1 LRSWRLLLLFPA
13 ALAAQAPQ
21 SVALLSGVLLERDTQ
36 AAAGE
41 FAVRAPDNQ
50 VFRYRFDAKTYVE
63 REQLPSS
70 VPRLQPGDK
79 VQVISDEVPGTL
91 LRYARTIH
99 VLETPP
105 PTRPISQG
113 RLRVYRSL
121 HERAIPTG
129 TLTYSGVIFR
139 LNAERM
145 VIHTRGAGDQTILL
159 RQDTRYLENGD
170 TVEPG
175 VLQTNM
181 RVFVRAGRTL
191 FNEIEAYQVVWGQ
204 ILMPQ

>member
-1 LRSWRLLLLFPA
+1 MRSWRWLLLFPA
-13 ALAAQAPQ
+13 ALAAQPPQ

-41 FAVRAPDNQ
+41 FAVRASDNQ

-70 VPRLQPGDK
+70 VARLQPGDK
-79 VQVISDEVPGTL
+79 VQVISDEVSGTL

-105 PTRPISQG
+105 PTRPVSQG

-121 HERAIPTG
+121 EERAIPTG
-129 TLTYSGVIFR
+129 TLTYAGVIFR

-159 RQDTRYLENGD
+159 RQDTRYLEDGD

-175 VLQTNM
+175 VLRTNM

-204 ILMPQ
+204 ILMPR